1 MALNEVSAVF
11 EDGCTRIRT
20 LPIYQYDYD
29 QMLVIEGLD
38 LPTAFQAH
46 FSNDPTGSESIERI
60 GTNSRVWIPN
70 DLLRT
75 GAPVF
80 AFIFLHDGESDGE
93 TVYRVDIPV
102 MVRPELP
109 DGEVTPAEQS
119 AIDEAIAALNTAVE
133 LAEGYAEASSTSA
146 QAAFES
152 ADVSS
157 DYAEDSEAWAVGKR
171 NGQDVDQEDETYH
184 NNSKFYA
191 FVAQQGAE
199 TGGFIQFF
207 IDKLTGHLI
216 YEKTTGVDLVF
227 SLDNGHLIVEG

>member
-1 MALNEVSAVF
+1 MSLNEVSAVF

-20 LPIYQYDYD
+20 LPIYQYDYG
-29 QMLVIEGLD
+29 QLLVIEGLN
-38 LPTAFQAH
+38 LPTAFQAQ

-119 AIDEAIAALNTAVE
+119 AIDEAIAALNRAVE
-133 LAEGYAEASSTSA
+133 LAEGYADASTASA
-146 QAAFES
+146 QAAYES
-152 ADVSS
+152 AN
-157 DYAEDSEAWAVGKR
+157 DSEAWAVGTR
-171 NGQDVDQEDETYH
+171 NGVPVVDQDETFH
-184 NNSKFYA
+184 NNSKFYSE
-191 FVAQQGAE
+191 VAEQAAGE
-199 TGGFIQFF
+199 GGFISFF
-207 IDKLTGHLI
+207 IDSLGHLI
-216 YEKTTGVDLVF
+216 YEKTENVDLVF
-227 SLDNGHLIVEG
+227 SLIDGHLIVEG